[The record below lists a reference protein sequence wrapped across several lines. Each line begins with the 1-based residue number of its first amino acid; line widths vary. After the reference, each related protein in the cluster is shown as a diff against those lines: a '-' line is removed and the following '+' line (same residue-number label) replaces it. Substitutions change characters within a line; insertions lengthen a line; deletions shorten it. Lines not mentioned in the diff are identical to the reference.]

1 MPDTITPRFDPNRKS
16 PATLIEWF
24 MRSDVQRNIEPYTKK
39 GILGA
44 RTLAPIYMNKYKA
57 IADIWGYTSHPYIN
71 YELLSHRSYQ
81 GKPLRLFQYF
91 SDPLMRN
98 LQRLSQNQPLVAH
111 DTIDFLP
118 TIHHTIDYLEKEGE
132 GEETGYIN
140 WYCGTV
146 LPHFLAQSNIAT
158 LLYELADQ
166 KWSPAGPNRD
176 DEQVLLFISLVARLF
191 LLLVVKNWAEMR
203 DLLNIAGFKK
213 IETI

>member
-1 MPDTITPRFDPNRKS
+1 
-16 PATLIEWF
+16 

-44 RTLAPIYMNKYKA
+44 RTLSPIYINKYKA

-71 YELLSHRSYQ
+71 YELLSHHSYQ

-98 LQRLSQNQPLVAH
+98 LQRLSQNQELVAH
-111 DTIDFLP
+111 DTINFLP
-118 TIHHTIDYLEKEGE
+118 TIHHTIDYLEGQGEGE
-132 GEETGYIN
+132 GEGEGADYIN

-146 LPHFLAQSNIAT
+146 LPHFLAQSNIST

-166 KWSPAGPNRD
+166 KWSPAGPSRD
-176 DEQVLLFISLVARLF
+176 DEQVLLFLSLVARLF
-191 LLLVVKNWAEMR
+191 LLLVVKNWSEMR
-203 DLLNIAGFKK
+203 DLLIHAGFPQKN
-213 IETI
+213 